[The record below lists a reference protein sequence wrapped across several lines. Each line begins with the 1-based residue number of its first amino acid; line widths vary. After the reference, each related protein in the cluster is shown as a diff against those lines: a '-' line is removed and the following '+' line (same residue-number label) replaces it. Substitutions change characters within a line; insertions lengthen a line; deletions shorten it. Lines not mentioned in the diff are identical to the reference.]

1 MALIT
6 VKNNDYLWEESFN
19 YFSSKGQAHVAL
31 WPRSHFDK
39 GPRPDF
45 SHWGWRLTDLPLLWG
60 GDYIEVR
67 TLVSPVI
74 LIFILPFR
82 RLRMESMADV
92 WGLSLPARDCGGIH
106 IYPYLLRKGDH
117 IEVRTLVSP
126 VILIFPLFQ
135 GRFRTEYHNWSLD
148 SSYQLLTLQVI
159 ATTKHKPTRFYS
171 NLC

>member
-1 MALIT
+1 MALIN

-31 WPRSHFDK
+31 WPRSYFDK

-74 LIFILPFR
+74 LIF
-82 RLRMESMADV
+82 
-92 WGLSLPARDCGGIH
+92 
-106 IYPYLLRKGDH
+106 
-117 IEVRTLVSP
+117 
-126 VILIFPLFQ
+126 PLFQ
-135 GRFRTEYHNWSLD
+135 GRFRTEYHGWSLD
-148 SSYQLLTLQVI
+148 SNYQLLTLQVI

-171 NLC
+171 DLC